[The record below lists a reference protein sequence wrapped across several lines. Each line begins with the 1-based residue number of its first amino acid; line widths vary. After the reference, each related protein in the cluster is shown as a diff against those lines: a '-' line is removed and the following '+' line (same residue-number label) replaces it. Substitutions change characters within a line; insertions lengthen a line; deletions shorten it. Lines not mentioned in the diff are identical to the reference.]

1 MYRFIGKYFTREN
14 SQEYCHFPGSNY
26 DNSFVKEA
34 EQKISR
40 NRGSYSKIGPV
51 MKAKIDRFT
60 AEYGNMN
67 AARKFSRELSF
78 SFAES
83 SVKKTVPERTE
94 KKSMTRK
101 RLEFCFGIADVHCC

>member
-1 MYRFIGKYFTREN
+1 MSNTSSRQKITMFRFIGKYFTGEK
-14 SQEYCHFPGSNY
+14 SQEDCRFPGSNY
-26 DNSFVKEA
+26 DISFVKEA

-51 MKAKIDRFT
+51 MKAKIDRFA

-67 AARKFSRELSF
+67 AARKFSLELSF

-83 SVKKTVPERTE
+83 SVRELKKNCT
-94 KKSMTRK
+94 
-101 RLEFCFGIADVHCC
+101 